1 MELSDDAGHPP
12 DQADSVDLHHALLTA
27 VAGPGRPGRAGGGG
41 VPHHLPPPLEAS
53 LAQELQEGRVVPT
66 AVVHGSLV
74 RPQPQPH
81 RLDVLSI

>member
-27 VAGPGRPGRAGGGG
+27 VAGPGRPGGAGGAG

-53 LAQELQEGRVVPT
+53 LA
-66 AVVHGSLV
+66 
-74 RPQPQPH
+74 
-81 RLDVLSI
+81 